1 MAGAKIMNKAQKR
14 AWLVL
19 TISIVTLL
27 AAAAVII
34 FVHINHIDV
43 IGLPK
48 PTPIGRILGLVM
60 TVPLILIV
68 ITAWRFPQKDF
79 DERDKLID
87 HKTAIFGYMGGLIF
101 LVGAGW
107 FIIIANQ
114 LGTIKSLLIIY
125 LIYLAYFVS
134 VSASSIAAL
143 IQYGRGGGN
152 E

>member
-1 MAGAKIMNKAQKR
+1 MNKAQKR
-14 AWLVL
+14 AWLIL
-19 TISIVTLL
+19 AISIATLL
-27 AAAAVII
+27 ASAAVII

-43 IGLPK
+43 IGLSK
-48 PTPIGRILGLVM
+48 PTLTGRILGVVM

-68 ITAWRFPQKDF
+68 VTAWRLPQRDF

-87 HKTAIFGYMGGLIF
+87 HKTVIWGYMGAFIF

-107 FIIIANQ
+107 FIIIANH
-114 LGTIKSLLIIY
+114 LGTIKSMLIIY

-134 VSASSIAAL
+134 ASVSSIAAL
-143 IQYGRGGGN
+143 IQYSLGGKNG